1 MPYQN
6 TCCVHCLI
14 KLIFFELTTSP
25 QSEHV
30 ESTEESVISHFLVG
44 LKSGPGKGHFRG
56 NVVGSSYV
64 EVVSVEV
71 ESERG
76 AVVSFVCLLN
86 NCNCSNACCKGVING
101 FKIFEID

>member
-1 MPYQN
+1 MPNQN
-6 TCCVHCLI
+6 TCCIHRLI

-30 ESTEESVISHFLVG
+30 ESTEESVISYFFIG
-44 LKSGPGKGHFRG
+44 LTSGAGKGHFRR

-64 EVVSVEV
+64 EIVSVEV

-76 AVVSFVCLLN
+76 AIVSFVCLLN
-86 NCNCSNACCKGVING
+86 NGDCSNACRKGVIDG
-101 FKIFEID
+101 F